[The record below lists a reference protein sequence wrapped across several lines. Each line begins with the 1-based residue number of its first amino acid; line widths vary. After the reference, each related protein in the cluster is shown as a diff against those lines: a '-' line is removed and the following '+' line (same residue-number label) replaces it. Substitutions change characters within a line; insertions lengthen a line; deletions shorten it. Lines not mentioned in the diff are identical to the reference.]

1 LQAKKSFAVPVVY
14 QTLDWRPFLDAA
26 SRLSAISVC
35 WVSTIPQ
42 QGDEFYRSGSPHR
55 NPNGK
60 EVAAGINLFRSRLPN
75 GFTPAWRTLEWSRLV
90 GATDHTMCIEG
101 GILDG

>member
-1 LQAKKSFAVPVVY
+1 LFAKPLTDGLFWMSPVV
-14 QTLDWRPFLDAA
+14 
-26 SRLSAISVC
+26 SAEISVC

-42 QGDEFYRSGSPHR
+42 QSDEFFRSGLPHR

-60 EVAAGINLFRSRLPN
+60 EVAAGTNLFRGRRPN
-75 GFTPAWRTLEWSRLV
+75 GFTPAWQTQLEWSRLV